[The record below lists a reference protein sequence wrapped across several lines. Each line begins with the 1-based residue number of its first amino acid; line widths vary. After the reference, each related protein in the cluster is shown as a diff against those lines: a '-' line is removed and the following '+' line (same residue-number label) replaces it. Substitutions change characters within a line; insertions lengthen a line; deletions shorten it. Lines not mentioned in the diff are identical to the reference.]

1 MGLQAFVQ
9 RARSALAAPTLYWL
23 SFGGSPSGPA
33 QPGTPIDLAR
43 ELERARLARP
53 EVYKAYMAA
62 LESSG
67 LAIAALPKVA
77 CDCSGFV
84 CWALGVARDGSPLPG
99 GWINTDAMHADA
111 AGAQRLFVPVDK
123 AQPGDLLVYPKPPGQ
138 DMVPGHVAIVVDADA
153 NGRATRMLHCAPDN
167 YLLEPPAGLPR
178 NAIAETDTGHFDA
191 IAATR
196 LVRWKAFA
204 A

>member
-1 MGLQAFVQ
+1 MDLQAFVQ
-9 RARSALAAPTLYWL
+9 RARVALAHPTLYWL
-23 SFGGSPSGPA
+23 SFGGLPADPA

-67 LAIAALPKVA
+67 LAVAALPKVA

-84 CWALGVARDGSPLPG
+84 CWALGVARDGAPLPG
-99 GWINTDAMHADA
+99 RWINTDAMHADA

-123 AQPGDLLVYPKPPGQ
+123 ALPGDLLVYPKPPGQ
-138 DMVPGHVAIVVDADA
+138 NLVPGHVAIVVDADA
-153 NGRATRMLHCAPDN
+153 SGRATRMLHCAPEN
-167 YLLEPPAGLPR
+167 CLVESPAGLPR

-191 IAATR
+191 VAATR

-204 A
+204 S